1 MSDDVPTVR
10 SAIRCTFLALRG
22 ADLLFKRTVD
32 LVDVPRVGER
42 VQMWFGDAAN
52 VRGTVRDVTWTI
64 PNTEPPAVNIQVE
77 LSPGDRRRFADRT
90 PMTERPHGR

>member
-1 MSDDVPTVR
+1 MSHDAPIER
-10 SAIRCTFLALRG
+10 PAIRCTFYALRG

-42 VQMWFGDAAN
+42 VRMWFTDATN

-64 PNTEPPAVNIQVE
+64 PNAEPPAVNIQVE
-77 LSPGDRRRFADRT
+77 LTPGDRKRFADRT
-90 PMTERPHGR
+90 PITEGPDGR